1 MRTWPSSCLFG
12 LALPFAA
19 CTPTDTS
26 PDTST
31 TDARTDTSGDADAS
45 EGGEASADA
54 SAADASTTS
63 SGTASTAS
71 TSTSGADTTG
81 GDTTTTHATTGT
93 TDATTRDAEAEET
106 HGDGSSGT
114 TTGAT
119 DDPSCAW
126 AIHDPDDP
134 PGLLALS
141 GNLGTHDP
149 TILAQDGVF
158 YLHQTGVRVY
168 GKRSTDLRHW
178 EGLPSALPTWPA
190 WIFDAVPGKETA
202 SSGREDLWA
211 PDLSFFG
218 GEYHLY
224 YSASTFGSQ
233 ESCIGQA
240 TRASLAEGAWMDR
253 GPVFCSSRGDPY
265 NAIDPNIVIDD
276 DGTPWMAFGSFWN
289 GIVMIELDAE
299 GFALPNSEIH
309 WLASRGG
316 EAIEAPVIVK
326 RCGFYYLFVSFDA
339 CCDQRDLAPYNIRV
353 GRSETLLGPYL
364 DRDGVDMMD
373 GGGTLLVAGD
383 DAWWGAGHNA
393 VFFHEG
399 RAYNVYHAYPAQER
413 GAVLRI
419 AELVWDAEG
428 WPISGGP

>member
-26 PDTST
+26 
-31 TDARTDTSGDADAS
+31 GDADAS

-54 SAADASTTS
+54 STADATSTTS
-63 SGTASTAS
+63 SGTASA
-71 TSTSGADTTG
+71 STSGAETTG
-81 GDTTTTHATTGT
+81 GDTTTTHASTSTA
-93 TDATTRDAEAEET
+93 DATTRDAEAEET
-106 HGDGSSGT
+106 QGDDSSG

-126 AIHDPDDP
+126 ANHDPDDP

-190 WIFDAVPGKETA
+190 WIFDAVPGKATA

-240 TRASLAEGAWMDR
+240 TRASLAEGSWMDR
-253 GPVFCSSRGDPY
+253 GPVFC
-265 NAIDPNIVIDD
+265 
-276 DGTPWMAFGSFWN
+276 
-289 GIVMIELDAE
+289 
-299 GFALPNSEIH
+299 
-309 WLASRGG
+309 
-316 EAIEAPVIVK
+316 
-326 RCGFYYLFVSFDA
+326 
-339 CCDQRDLAPYNIRV
+339 
-353 GRSETLLGPYL
+353 
-364 DRDGVDMMD
+364 
-373 GGGTLLVAGD
+373 
-383 DAWWGAGHNA
+383 
-393 VFFHEG
+393 
-399 RAYNVYHAYPAQER
+399 
-413 GAVLRI
+413 
-419 AELVWDAEG
+419 
-428 WPISGGP
+428 